1 MNIKNFIDSLLS
13 FSLSLGEREDSN
25 QPPDAA
31 DLWQTYST
39 NVTHIACRMSSG
51 DVCVK
56 YTYIYNRAGTV
67 THFISHI
74 YRYRYSSCPFS

>member
-1 MNIKNFIDSLLS
+1 MLARIFNVPCTSIFFLYTKDN
-13 FSLSLGEREDSN
+13 N

-31 DLWQTYST
+31 LLWKTYRT

-56 YTYIYNRAGTV
+56 YTYIYNRAGRTPIIQ
-67 THFISHI
+67 FI
-74 YRYRYSSCPFS
+74 YQYEACPW